1 LIERQ
6 WCKKIINK
14 YRLYRAIRQDLLSFS
29 RYCSKGGIFIY
40 ERRTTGSGGAPIP
53 DIIEATGLEKTFGKI
68 TAVNGISFAVKK
80 GEVFGFLGPNGAG
93 KTSTMKII
101 ACVSPRTSGSLK
113 VFGLDPDVSPAEI
126 KQRLGVVPQ
135 ETNLDPDFTCYGNLF
150 TYSRYFDLPPDVAH
164 QKAEEL
170 LKFVQLEEKRDVTV
184 EKLSGGMKRRL
195 ILARA
200 LVNNPDLLILD
211 EPTIGLDPQA
221 RHLIWER
228 LKLLQDQGNTIVLT
242 THYLDEAA
250 RLCDRLVIMDNGKI
264 LVEGSPEELVKEY
277 VGNEIV
283 EVNKTEEVLSCLQ
296 RENIP
301 FEVIGDTI
309 QVATESSRE
318 VAKILFDNCTP
329 QNVMTRPATL
339 EDVFLKLTGR
349 KLRD

>member
-1 LIERQ
+1 MP
-6 WCKKIINK
+6 
-14 YRLYRAIRQDLLSFS
+14 
-29 RYCSKGGIFIY
+29 G
-40 ERRTTGSGGAPIP
+40 
-53 DIIEATGLEKTFGKI
+53 IIEAQDLSKKFGDINAVDGITF
-68 TAVNGISFAVKK
+68 TVKK

-101 ACVSPRTSGSLK
+101 ACVSPRTSGYIT
-113 VFGLDPDVSPAEI
+113 VFGMDPDTSPAEI

-135 ETNLDPDFTCYGNLF
+135 ETNLDPDFSCYGNLF
-150 TYSRYFDLPPDVAH
+150 TYARYFDIPPDLARK
-164 QKAEEL
+164 KAEEL
-170 LKFVQLEEKRDVTV
+170 LDFVQLQEKRDVTV

-228 LKLLQDQGNTIVLT
+228 LKLLQAQGNTIILT

-264 LVEGSPEELVKEY
+264 LVEGTPVDLVKQY
-277 VGNEIV
+277 VGNEVV
-283 EVNKTEEVLSCLQ
+283 EIEKTDEVLSCLSK
-296 RENIP
+296 NTIP
-301 FEVIGDTI
+301 FEVIGDNV
-309 QVATESSRE
+309 QVATDSSRE
-318 VAKILFDNCTP
+318 IAKILFDQCSP
-329 QNVMTRPATL
+329 HKVLTRPATL

-349 KLRD
+349 KLKE

>member
-1 LIERQ
+1 MP
-6 WCKKIINK
+6 
-14 YRLYRAIRQDLLSFS
+14 
-29 RYCSKGGIFIY
+29 G
-40 ERRTTGSGGAPIP
+40 
-53 DIIEATGLEKTFGKI
+53 IIEAQDLRKKFGDINAVDGITF
-68 TAVNGISFAVKK
+68 AVNK

-101 ACVSPRTSGSLK
+101 ACVSPRTSGAIT
-113 VFGLDPDVSPAEI
+113 VFGLDPDTSPAEI

-150 TYSRYFDLPPDVAH
+150 TYARYFDIPPDLARK
-164 QKAEEL
+164 KAEEL
-170 LKFVQLEEKRDVTV
+170 LEFVQLTEKRDVTV

-228 LKLLQDQGNTIVLT
+228 LKLLQAQGNTIILT

-264 LVEGSPEELVKEY
+264 LVEGTPVDLVKEY
-277 VGNEIV
+277 VGNEVV
-283 EVNKTEEVLSCLQ
+283 EIEKTDEVLSCLSK
-296 RENIP
+296 NTIP
-301 FEVIGDTI
+301 FEAIGDSV
-309 QVATESSRE
+309 QVATDSSRE
-318 VAKILFDNCTP
+318 IAKILFDQCSP
-329 QNVMTRPATL
+329 HKVMTRPATL

-349 KLRD
+349 KLKE

>member
-1 LIERQ
+1 MP
-6 WCKKIINK
+6 N
-14 YRLYRAIRQDLLSFS
+14 YSFT
-29 RYCSKGGIFIY
+29 GGSLMP
-40 ERRTTGSGGAPIP
+40 G
-53 DIIEATGLEKTFGKI
+53 IIEAQDLSKKFGDINAVDGITF
-68 TAVNGISFAVKK
+68 TVNK

-101 ACVSPRTSGSLK
+101 ACVSPRTSGTIR
-113 VFGLDPDVSPAEI
+113 VFGLDPDTAPAEI

-150 TYSRYFDLPPDVAH
+150 TYARYFDIPPDLAR
-164 QKAEEL
+164 KKGDEL
-170 LKFVQLEEKRDVTV
+170 LEFVQLQEKRDVTV

-228 LKLLQDQGNTIVLT
+228 LKLLQAQGNTIILT

-264 LVEGSPEELVKEY
+264 LVEGTPVDLVKQY
-277 VGNEIV
+277 VGNEVV
-283 EVNKTEEVLSCLQ
+283 EIEKTDEVLSCLA
-296 RENIP
+296 RNNIP
-301 FEVIGDTI
+301 FEVIGDSV
-309 QVATESSRE
+309 QVATDSSRE
-318 VAKILFDNCTP
+318 IAKILFDQCSP
-329 QNVMTRPATL
+329 HKVLTRPATL

-349 KLRD
+349 KLKE

>member
-1 LIERQ
+1 MDEHRT
-6 WCKKIINK
+6 
-14 YRLYRAIRQDLLSFS
+14 SGP
-29 RYCSKGGIFIY
+29 GGD
-40 ERRTTGSGGAPIP
+40 AIP
-53 DIIEATGLEKTFGKI
+53 DIIEATALKKTFGNV
-68 TAVNGISFAVKK
+68 TAVSGISFAVKK

-101 ACVSPRTSGSLK
+101 ACVSPRTSGSLR
-113 VFGLDPDVSPAEI
+113 VFGLDPDISPAEI

-150 TYSRYFDLPPDVAH
+150 TYSRYFDMPPDVAH
-164 QKAEEL
+164 KKAEEL

-228 LKLLQDQGNTIVLT
+228 LKLLQAQGNTIVLT

-250 RLCDRLVIMDNGKI
+250 RLCDRLVIMDNGII
-264 LVEGSPEELVKEY
+264 LVEGSPAELVKEY
-277 VGNEIV
+277 VGTEIV
-283 EVNKTEEVLSCLQ
+283 EVNKSEEVLTCLQ

-301 FEVIGDTI
+301 FEIIGDTI

-318 VAKILFDNCTP
+318 VARILFDNCTP
-329 QNVMTRPATL
+329 HNVMTRPATL
-339 EDVFLKLTGR
+339 EDVFLKLAGR
-349 KLRD
+349 KLRE